1 MTEKRFTM
9 DNPNDWGFPI
19 TDNKTGTVYNC
30 NSNIWMKEL
39 VGVLNALNDEN
50 EQLKSE
56 NIQLTVDNK
65 ELKCTNNELY
75 QENEQLKQQIKKLE
89 AQLYKVED
97 GVCDIC
103 NNMYLV
109 QQGRYFVSKCKK
121 GHDEC
126 SKMDLDYCDDFE
138 LKGDVE

>member
-1 MTEKRFTM
+1 MKGGKEDMTKKVIGTVNGWYMKNPKQKVELDDIVGLVKTDEPTDSVQLQKEAQLSICEKR
-9 DNPNDWGFPI
+9 I
-19 TDNKTGTVYNC
+19 
-30 NSNIWMKEL
+30 IEL
-39 VGVLNALNDEN
+39 EN
-50 EQLKSE
+50 
-56 NIQLTVDNK
+56 
-65 ELKCTNNELY
+65 
-75 QENEQLKQQIKKLE
+75 ENEQLKQKIKKLE

-138 LKGDVE
+138 LKDGDV

>member
-1 MTEKRFTM
+1 MTEKRFEL
-9 DNPNDWGFPI
+9 NNI
-19 TDNKTGTVYNC
+19 VKKGTVSFWDNDKQVII
-30 NSNIWMKEL
+30 NASSIL
-39 VGVLNALNDEN
+39 DLLNKFNDEN
-50 EQLKSE
+50 EQLKSICQDHRDHAIDFKADCVRLE
-56 NIQLTVDNK
+56 K
-65 ELKCTNNELY
+65 
-75 QENEQLKQQIKKLE
+75 ENEQLKHQIKKLE

-97 GVCDIC
+97 GVCNIC

-138 LKGDVE
+138 LKDGDVE